1 MPLITDT
8 ETLTRFCADLRQT
21 DYVTV
26 DTEFIR
32 ETTFWPVLCLVQVG
46 GPDDA
51 RAVDALA
58 PGIDLQPLFDLLAD
72 ETVLKVFHAARQDLE
87 IFHHMMGQLPAPL
100 FDSQVAAMVCGFGD
114 QVGYETLIR
123 KLTKIELDKG
133 SRFTDWAA
141 RPLSDRQIKYA
152 MADVTH
158 LRPAYEKLARKLE
171 RTGRTPWVAEEMAI
185 LENPATYDP
194 DPRDAYKRIK
204 SRGAKGQTLAVLREL
219 ADWREGEARR
229 VDVPRNRILRDE
241 ALVEIAHHT
250 PKNAEALGRTRGL
263 GKRMAEGRGG
273 EAILAAVKRGLDL
286 DRDDWPK
293 SADRPKLPHGIGPMA
308 DLIKVLLKLRAEDAE
323 VASRLIASADDVERI
338 AGLGEDADVRA
349 LTGWRRQV
357 FGDDAL
363 RLKRGEIALAVRGKR
378 LVVVDAPPAEPRQ
391 DVAE

>member
-87 IFHHMMGQLPAPL
+87 IFHHMMGRLPAPL

-141 RPLSDRQIKYA
+141 RPLSDRQLKYA

-219 ADWREGEARR
+219 AEWREGEARR

-250 PKNAEALGRTRGL
+250 PKNTEALARTRGL

-378 LVVVDAPPAEPRQ
+378 LVVVDVPPVEPRQ